1 MGAMK
6 RKPQPYELVKF
17 VRSKVDP
24 PIDTTE
30 AYEYL
35 KDFKPRRRLAGHDF
49 LNTVVSNVHN
59 SVRSDI
65 VQEAAQR
72 FYRAM
77 KRKPQPYELVKFVRS
92 KVDPPIDTTEAY
104 EYLKDFK
111 PRR

>member
-1 MGAMK
+1 MG
-6 RKPQPYELVKF
+6 
-17 VRSKVDP
+17 
-24 PIDTTE
+24 E

-111 PRR
+111 PRRRLAGHDFLNTVVSNVHNSVRSDI